1 MTERTK
7 DGGAFQRVSE
17 ELRVRLSDGGYPLNS
32 FLPSQG
38 TLAEEFGV
46 SRDTV
51 QRALRELG
59 SEGWIESGRGKR
71 SRVVMR
77 QHIQS
82 SAPRASRSR
91 HHPMTLGPLI
101 GEAFER
107 DEVTLDIA
115 TLTSE
120 SLDAHIRI
128 QAERI
133 RAGDIS
139 PRRIHLRMLLPA
151 ESHPMPYP
159 RARDDKDDPRLPER
173 LRAITETHTASLH
186 TVLDQLHT
194 EKLVPNVKL
203 EVRRTEL
210 TPTFKLYVINH
221 DEVLHGFYAP
231 IVRKVILADGTE
243 VEAVDVLGFGA
254 TLTHHVRD
262 HSDPKSSGS
271 VFVANA
277 AKWFESVW
285 SLLAS
290 QP

>member
-1 MTERTK
+1 MTKRTK

-17 ELRVRLSDGGYPLNS
+17 ELRVRLSDGGYPLGS
-32 FLPSQG
+32 FLPSQE
-38 TLAEEFGV
+38 TLAQEFGV

-107 DEVTLDIA
+107 DEVTLDIS

-120 SLDAHIRI
+120 SLDAHIRV

-139 PRRIHLRMLLPA
+139 PRRVQLRMLLPS
-151 ESHPMPYP
+151 ETQDMPYP
-159 RARDDKDDPRLPER
+159 RAKDHPDDPRLPER
-173 LRAITETHTASLH
+173 LRAITTATRIRSHPDPHSSPPPPGGSTRCGNCSRSRFRQEGTFRLAGRVHRGSLITGRSGLFSASFIH
-186 TVLDQLHT
+186 RFRCHSMCSSAIC
-194 EKLVPNVKL
+194 LVWRDF
-203 EVRRTEL
+203 ERR
-210 TPTFKLYVINH
+210 
-221 DEVLHGFYAP
+221 
-231 IVRKVILADGTE
+231 
-243 VEAVDVLGFGA
+243 
-254 TLTHHVRD
+254 
-262 HSDPKSSGS
+262 
-271 VFVANA
+271 
-277 AKWFESVW
+277 
-285 SLLAS
+285 S
-290 QP
+290 QPM

>member
-1 MTERTK
+1 MTNRTA
-7 DGGAFQRVSE
+7 GGAGAFQRVSE
-17 ELRVRLSDGGYPLNS
+17 ELRVRLSDGAYPLNS

-38 TLAEEFGV
+38 SLAEEFGV
-46 SRDTV
+46 ARDTV
-51 QRALRELG
+51 QRALRELS

-91 HHPMTLGPLI
+91 HHPVTLGPLI

-107 DEVTLDIA
+107 EEVTLDIY

-139 PRRIHLRMLLPA
+139 PRRIALRMILPA
-151 ESHPMPYP
+151 EGQSMPYP
-159 RARDDKDDPRLPER
+159 RASGDRDDPRLPKR
-173 LRAITETHTASLH
+173 LHAITDAHTSSLRTVLGQLRA
-186 TVLDQLHT
+186 
-194 EKLVPNVKL
+194 EKLVPEVEL
-203 EVRRTEL
+203 EVRHAEL

-221 DEVLHGFYAP
+221 DEVLHGFYEP
-231 IVRKVILADGTE
+231 VRRRVILDDGTE

-254 TLTHHVRD
+254 SLTHHVRD
-262 HSDPKSSGS
+262 ANATSPGS
-271 VFVANA
+271 TFVANTTR
-277 AKWFESVW
+277 WFESVW
-285 SLLAS
+285 ALLAT
-290 QP
+290 

>member
-1 MTERTK
+1 MTKRTK

-17 ELRVRLSDGGYPLNS
+17 ELRVRLSDGGYPLDS
-32 FLPSQG
+32 FLPSQE
-38 TLAEEFGV
+38 TLAQEFGV

-59 SEGWIESGRGKR
+59 SEGWIEGGRGKR

-107 DEVTLDIA
+107 DDVSLDIS

-151 ESHPMPYP
+151 ETQNMPYP
-159 RARDDKDDPRLPER
+159 RARDNKDDPRLPAR
-173 LRAITETHTASLH
+173 LRAITEAHTASLR

-194 EKLVPNVKL
+194 ENLVPDVRL

-221 DEVLHGFYAP
+221 DEVLHGFYEP
-231 IVRKVILADGTE
+231 ILRTVILTDGTE

-254 TLTHHVRD
+254 TLTHHVGD
-262 HSDPKSSGS
+262 SDPKSPGS
-271 VFVANA
+271 VFVANTTR
-277 AKWFESVW
+277 WFNAVW
-285 SLLAS
+285 DLLTV
-290 QP
+290 

>member
-1 MTERTK
+1 MTKRTK

-17 ELRVRLSDGGYPLNS
+17 ELRVRLSDGGYPLGS
-32 FLPSQG
+32 FLPSQE
-38 TLAEEFGV
+38 TLAQEFGV

-107 DEVTLDIA
+107 DEVTLDIS

-120 SLDAHIRI
+120 SLDAHIRV

-139 PRRIHLRMLLPA
+139 PGRIQLRMLLPS
-151 ESHPMPYP
+151 ETQDMPYP
-159 RARDDKDDPRLPER
+159 RAKDHPDDPRLPER
-173 LRAITETHTASLH
+173 LRAITEAHTASLR
-186 TVLDQLHT
+186 TVLDQLRI
-194 EKLVPNVKL
+194 ERLVPEVLL
-203 EVRRTEL
+203 EIRRTRL
-210 TPTFKLYVINH
+210 TPAFKLYVINR
-221 DEVLHGFYAP
+221 DEVLHGFYEP
-231 IVRKVILADGTE
+231 LLRTVILSDGTE

-262 HSDPKSSGS
+262 ADPTSPGS
-271 VFVANA
+271 VFVANTTR
-277 AKWFESVW
+277 WFDAVW
-285 SLLAS
+285 ELLAV
-290 QP
+290 